1 MSSFTRLT
9 VLSSVLFLFFAVCSI
24 KETAA
29 QELRTY
35 NLGECALESGEVI
48 EECVIAYR
56 TVGELNANG
65 SNAVLLTTW
74 GSGTSEQKLAYVG
87 PDGWVDPDRHFVI
100 VVDAFGNGVS
110 SSPSNSRTQPG
121 DDFPQVTIR
130 DMVRAQHRLLT
141 EELELNGLHGVA
153 GISLGGMQVFEWATT
168 FPDFIGRV
176 VPVVATPRVSAHD
189 LLVWNMIENLHMG
202 SLFEDCGAGCKDHAR
217 ETALTLFTLMLRTPG
232 HWDRILSRDDVPGF
246 LEQVRD
252 RAQYLSDT
260 YDALTRIR
268 AVILMDVSE
277 PFGGSMERAANAV
290 EAEMLVVVNDPD
302 LLTAPGPSR
311 RFAGLA
317 GARLLETDS
326 DCGHQAVLNACAGE
340 EITAAIREFLW

>member
-1 MSSFTRLT
+1 MNSFNRFIF
-9 VLSSVLFLFFAVCSI
+9 VSSVLTLIVNLCLTDKA
-24 KETAA
+24 TA
-29 QELRTY
+29 QELQTY
-35 NLGECALESGEVI
+35 EPGECALESSEVI

-74 GSGTSEQKLAYVG
+74 GSGTSEQKLEFV
-87 PDGWVDPDRHFVI
+87 DSEGWVDPDRHFVI

-121 DDFPQVTIR
+121 EDFPQVTIR

-141 EELELNGLHGVA
+141 EELELDGLHGVA
-153 GISLGGMQVFEWATT
+153 GISLGGMQAFEWATT

-176 VPVVATPRVSAHD
+176 VTVLATPRVSAHD
-189 LLVWNMIENLHMG
+189 LLVFNLLENLHMG

-217 ETALTLFTLMLRTPG
+217 ETALTLFTMMLRTPG
-232 HWDRILSRDDVPGF
+232 HWDRTLSRDDVPGF
-246 LEQVRD
+246 LGQVRD

-260 YDALTRIR
+260 HDAVTGIR
-268 AVILMDVSE
+268 AIKLMDVSE

-302 LLTAPGPSR
+302 LLTAPEPSR
-311 RFAGLA
+311 RFAELA
-317 GARLLETDS
+317 GARLLETNS
-326 DCGHQAVLNACAGE
+326 DYGHQAILNASAGE

>member
-9 VLSSVLFLFFAVCSI
+9 VLSSVLILIFAVCSI

-56 TVGELNANG
+56 TVGELNAG
-65 SNAVLLTTW
+65 GTNAVLLPTW
-74 GSGTSEQKLAYVG
+74 GSGTSEQKLAFV
-87 PDGWVDPDRHFVI
+87 DSEGWVDPDRHFVI

-121 DDFPQVTIR
+121 EDFPQVTIR

-141 EELELNGLHGVA
+141 EELELNGLHGVV
-153 GISLGGMQVFEWATT
+153 GISLGGMQAFEWATT

-176 VPVVATPRVSAHD
+176 VPVVATPRMSSYD
-189 LLVWNMIENLHMG
+189 LLVFNLFENLHMG
-202 SLFEDCGAGCKDHAR
+202 SLFEDCGAGCKEHAR
-217 ETALTLFTLMLRTPG
+217 ETVQTFFRVMRRSPG
-232 HWDRILSRDDVPGF
+232 HWDRTLSRDDVAGF

-252 RAQYLSDT
+252 QAQYFPDSH
-260 YDALTRIR
+260 DALTHIR
-268 AVILMDVSE
+268 AGLLMDVSE

-290 EAEMLVVVNDPD
+290 EADMLIVVNDPD
-302 LLTAPGPSR
+302 LLTTPEPSR
-311 RFAGLA
+311 RFAELA
-317 GARLLETDS
+317 GARLLETNS
-326 DCGHQAVLNACAGE
+326 DYGHQAILDASAGE